1 MSNNDI
7 KNDDLQ
13 DNEKDDQD
21 INQYDLNFK
30 IIIVGDSGV
39 GKSCLAIKAIKNLYE
54 EYYSPTIGFEFLT
67 YNTNVEKK
75 NVKLQIWDTCGQEA
89 YRSLIKSFYRNSS
102 LAILVYS
109 IEKEDSFDNLDK
121 WLNDIKNESSP
132 DIKIVLIGNKL
143 DLESERKITKEKGEK
158 FSKEHK
164 LSFFMETSAKTGFNA
179 KKVFDESGKILFE
192 EYKKLKDKNKDSSL
206 ISLSSNNTDTIEQ
219 DTENE
224 KRSHCFC

>member
-75 NVKLQIWDTCGQEA
+75 KCKASNMGYLWT
-89 YRSLIKSFYRNSS
+89 RSL
-102 LAILVYS
+102 S
-109 IEKEDSFDNLDK
+109 I
-121 WLNDIKNESSP
+121 P
-132 DIKIVLIGNKL
+132 
-143 DLESERKITKEKGEK
+143 
-158 FSKEHK
+158 
-164 LSFFMETSAKTGFNA
+164 
-179 KKVFDESGKILFE
+179 
-192 EYKKLKDKNKDSSL
+192 YKKLL
-206 ISLSSNNTDTIEQ
+206 
-219 DTENE
+219 
-224 KRSHCFC
+224 